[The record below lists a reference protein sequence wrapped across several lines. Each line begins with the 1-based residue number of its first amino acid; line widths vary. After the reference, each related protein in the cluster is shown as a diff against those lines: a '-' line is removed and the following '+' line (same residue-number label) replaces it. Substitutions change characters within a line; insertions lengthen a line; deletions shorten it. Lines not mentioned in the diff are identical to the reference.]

1 MKFNSI
7 KPGILILGAA
17 MLASCGSSEK
27 PAQMAAAPAAI
38 PVSVYTVAEEDVT
51 TVDTYPGVVVAL
63 NEVELRAEVGG
74 YITGIFVKDGQKVT
88 KGQKLYEIDR
98 TNYLAA
104 YNSAK
109 ANVQVAKANHDK
121 SKKDAERYTNL
132 AKQEAVAKQRVDY
145 ALTDMANAGS
155 QVAVAEAALATA
167 KANLNRSVI
176 VSPLTG
182 TIGISQ
188 VKVGALASQGTTLLN
203 TVSAN
208 DPIAVDIAVNQKDI
222 PRFLKLQQNASTVKD
237 SVFSI
242 ELQDKSVYKMA
253 GKIVAVDRSVDP
265 GTGTIKVRISYPN
278 TFGMLLSG
286 MTCNVKVLNKA
297 ESKQV
302 TIPYKSVSEQLG
314 EYMVYVVGDSSKA
327 QQRIIKLGSETGE
340 KIVVLNGLQAGEV
353 IVSEGAQNVRPGS
366 VVQAATKS
374 PEVAATQ
381 PAKK

>member
-17 MLASCGSSEK
+17 ILASCGSSEK

-74 YITGIFVKDGQKVT
+74 YVTAIFVKDGQKVT

-104 YNSAK
+104 YNSAN
-109 ANVQVAKANHDK
+109 ANLQVAKANHLK
-121 SKKDAERYTNL
+121 AKKDAERYTNL

-278 TFGMLLSG
+278 TSGMLLSG

-366 VVQAATKS
+366 IVQAATKS

>member
-17 MLASCGSSEK
+17 ILASCGSSEK
-27 PAQMAAAPAAI
+27 PAQMAAPAAT
-38 PVSVYTVAEEDVT
+38 PVSVYTVAEDDVT

-74 YITGIFVKDGQKVT
+74 YVTAIFVTDGQKVT

-109 ANVQVAKANHDK
+109 ANVEVAKANHSK
-121 SKKDAERYTNL
+121 AKKDAERYTNL

-145 ALTDMANAGS
+145 AITDMINAAS
-155 QVAVAEAALATA
+155 QVAVAEANLATA

-176 VSPLTG
+176 VSPLSG

-188 VKVGALASQGTTLLN
+188 VKAGALVVQGSTLLN
-203 TVSAN
+203 TVSTN

-222 PRFLKLQQNASTVKD
+222 PRFIKLQQSQSTVKD

-253 GKIVAVDRSVDP
+253 GKIVAVDRAVDP

-278 TFGMLLSG
+278 ASGMLLTG
-286 MTCNVKVLNKA
+286 MTCNVRVLNKA
-297 ESKQV
+297 ETKQL

-327 QQRIIKLGSETGE
+327 QQRIIKLGPEAGE

-353 IVSEGAQNVRPGS
+353 IVSEGAQNLRPGA
-366 VVQAATKS
+366 VVQPTTAA
-374 PEVAATQ
+374 PEVASTQ
-381 PAKK
+381 SAKK

>member
-1 MKFNSI
+1 MKFKFI
-7 KPGILILGAA
+7 TPGILLFSAA
-17 MLASCGSSEK
+17 VLTSCGSSEK
-27 PAQMAAAPAAI
+27 PAQAAGPAAI

-74 YITGIFVKDGQKVT
+74 YVTAIFVKDGQKVT

-109 ANVQVAKANHDK
+109 ANVEVAKANHNK
-121 SKKDAERYTNL
+121 AKKDAERYTNL

-145 ALTDMANAGS
+145 ALTDLANAAS

-222 PRFLKLQQNASTVKD
+222 PRFLRLQQNASIVKD

-278 TFGMLLSG
+278 TSGMLLSG

-381 PAKK
+381 SVKQ